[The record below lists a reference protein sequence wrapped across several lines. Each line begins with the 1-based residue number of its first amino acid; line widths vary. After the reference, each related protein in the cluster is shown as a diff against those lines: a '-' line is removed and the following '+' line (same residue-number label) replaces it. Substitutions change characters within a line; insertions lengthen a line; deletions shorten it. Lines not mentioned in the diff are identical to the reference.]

1 MLSGISQATY
11 YNMQIEIDIDVLIKN
26 KLSADDYLALY
37 ALYRKGFK
45 TLEELDLQPRWAD
58 LERAGFVKLSI
69 SLEQHTVRQKFI
81 DLFSSDFDL
90 MFNELLLTYPMKV
103 NTPTGIRVLH
113 ASDPICKA
121 NKKSR
126 DKYRKIVGTKKFVH
140 DRIIKL
146 LNVQLQVDRNRL
158 EYLQNLEVWIN
169 NHTWE
174 KYANLENDAGVS
186 TENRITRKL

>member
-1 MLSGISQATY
+1 
-11 YNMQIEIDIDVLIKN
+11 MQVEIDIDVLIAN
-26 KLSADDYLALY
+26 NLNADDYLALY
-37 ALYRKGFK
+37 MLYRKGFK
-45 TLEELDLQPRWAD
+45 TLEKLDLHPRWID
-58 LERAGFVKLSI
+58 LEKSGFIKLGI
-69 SLEQHTVRQKFI
+69 SLEEHTIRQKFI

-103 NTPTGIRVLH
+103 NTSKGIRVLH
-113 ASDPICKA
+113 AYDPICKA
-121 NKKSR
+121 NNKSR

-169 NHTWE
+169 NYTWE
-174 KYANLENDAGVS
+174 KYANLEGNDGK
-186 TENRITRKL
+186 EDNRITRKL